1 MAHVSTTT
9 RVVGEVPA
17 EWVNLLHAGWKT
29 VLLDEV
35 DGWNFWDGEQIPR
48 RKKHHMR
55 TRRLALRRLAPLTWA
70 DLRTFRDRGLAA
82 NEAMRVTESS
92 GRVG

>member
-9 RVVGEVPA
+9 RFVGEVPVQ
-17 EWVNLLHAGWKT
+17 WVNLLHAGWTFT
-29 VLLDEV
+29 VERCYWHV
-35 DGWNFWDGEQIPR
+35 GKSPR
-48 RKKHHMR
+48 RPKHHMR
-55 TRRLALRRLAPLTWA
+55 TRRLRVQRATPLTWA